1 MKILAIGD
9 PHGKLP
15 KNLDKIIRIN
25 KPDLI
30 VCTGDYSGVKM
41 ISKYE
46 GVTNNKDP
54 KKIAS
59 QLGALNLPILT
70 LKGNMY
76 NGRKYKKI
84 FTNAIKKY
92 PNIHYKTTG
101 KISILNQDFILFDV
115 IYEKHNARS
124 KLALSL
130 FGSNEKRIKKLNELF
145 KKNSNSI
152 LITHNPPYGYV
163 DKVYSGKH
171 VGSIVL
177 LNAIKKYKPKYVF
190 CGHIHEAKGK
200 AKIGKTQ
207 VYNLGSKGD
216 YVLVDTEKNKIL
228 DSNFLK

>member
-15 KNLDKIIRIN
+15 KNLDKIIRKN
-25 KPDLI
+25 NPSLI
-30 VCTGDYSGVKM
+30 ICTGDYSEVKM

-46 GVTNNKDP
+46 GITSNKDP

-59 QLGALNLPILT
+59 QFNALSLPILT

-92 PNIHYKTTG
+92 TNLHYKTTG
-101 KISILNQDFILFDV
+101 KINILNQNFILFDV

-130 FGSNEKRIKKLNELF
+130 FGSNEKRIKKLNQLLKQNPE
-145 KKNSNSI
+145 SI

-171 VGSIVL
+171 VGSKIL
-177 LNAIKKYKPKYVF
+177 LTLIKKYQPKYVF

-200 AKIGKTQ
+200 ATIKRTKI
-207 VYNLGSKGD
+207 YNLGSKGD
-216 YVLVDTEKNKIL
+216 YIVLDTQTNKIL